1 MASTSSVS
9 TSSTD
14 QPSASNGA
22 VSIVRDLWENELELS
37 VDDALRRIE
46 EPGAMQAWI
55 AGLTGR
61 QLDVLCRILHFTD
74 ATRIAD
80 KRASL
85 ASCNG
90 ELIPFYLTDQFS
102 RRKGSFAITDLAAT
116 VLPAD
121 VIDRCRCKDDETF
134 DTKAL
139 LYAMLHADPENLKRL
154 FHLDKIHKSGFAR
167 MALKQKVR
175 QPDTSFEQFLQR
187 KKVQQVLE
195 AFDRQKRDQRQSQ
208 LKNVIRHHHHHLV
221 FIRRPERQQYILR
234 DGRIQHGHRVEWII
248 LDFADNARRVNISSD
263 SNEVPLQIANAL
275 ASAYFGKEVEY
286 DNECQITYEKQ
297 IHNLLDAL
305 KAGTCE
311 GLKLLNIEVSS
322 SPLHGVDL
330 RLCHD
335 DPDIVQRAVASL
347 ERDNGSIT
355 THISRIVKIKVGYL
369 GKRVDV
375 KFEKLDGGDDEYIV
389 RYMDHQI
396 KNATLRKRFEDFMRD
411 THGIPILSTEK
422 RFARHA

>member
-1 MASTSSVS
+1 MASNPTISAAS
-9 TSSTD
+9 TER
-14 QPSASNGA
+14 PLPSNG
-22 VSIVRDLWENELELS
+22 VETNVRDLWENELELS
-37 VDDALRRIE
+37 VDEALRRIE
-46 EPGAMQAWI
+46 EPGAVKAWI
-55 AGLTGR
+55 AKLTGR
-61 QLDVLCRILHFTD
+61 QLEVLCRALHFTS
-74 ATRIAD
+74 ATRIKD
-80 KRASL
+80 KRESL
-85 ASCNG
+85 ARCNG
-90 ELIPFYLTDQFS
+90 QLIPFYLTDQFS

-116 VLPAD
+116 VLPED
-121 VIDRCRCKDDETF
+121 MIDLCRSKDDETF

-139 LYAMLHADPENLKRL
+139 LYAMQHADPENLKRL

-167 MALKQKVR
+167 MALKQKLR
-175 QPDTSFEQFLQR
+175 QPDTSFEHFLQR

-208 LKNVIRHHHHHLV
+208 LKNVIQHHHHHLV
-221 FIRRPERQQYILR
+221 FIRRPERNQYILR

-248 LDFADNARRVNISSD
+248 LDFADNAKRVNISSD
-263 SNEVPLQIANAL
+263 SNEVPLQIANAI

-335 DPDIVQRAVASL
+335 DPDIVQRALASL

-355 THISRIVKIKVGYL
+355 THISRIVKIKVGYR

-375 KFEKLDGGDDEYIV
+375 KFEQIDGGDEEYIV

-396 KNATLRKRFEDFMRD
+396 KNATLRKQFEDFMRD

-422 RFARHA
+422 RFAHQA